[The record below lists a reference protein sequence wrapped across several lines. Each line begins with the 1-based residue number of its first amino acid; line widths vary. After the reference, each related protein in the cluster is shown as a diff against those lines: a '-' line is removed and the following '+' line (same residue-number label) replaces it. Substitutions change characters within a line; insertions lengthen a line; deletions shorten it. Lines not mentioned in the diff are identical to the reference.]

1 MLLELSDALAAM
13 TLLALLGTLILTGP
27 LSLLLLLLYRRA
39 VLRGMQLRGTDS
51 RTAPSVA
58 DTDPLSPT
66 TSPATL
72 SLAADAGRT
81 RRGGEE
87 LYEEAR
93 RRQTRMAARHAL
105 AGAVYGAA
113 WFTGAMWL
121 LPDEMTPGGVA
132 VLVIAS
138 LFPGLLAWTS
148 VKEPGRFAWL
158 IWVAYFAGFS
168 VLLGQGEV
176 AAPRPPSP
184 FVQPDVGTTVAL
196 LFLVYPLLLLARSL
210 GAVGLLVLAFVGV
223 LLFGYGLV
231 IALIILGLGGGGA
244 FRDPALMTD
253 LYFRLLYLSSEI
265 GGDEG
270 AFKLILLL
278 GSLTLFVVPGVLGV
292 RWLGRRYRA
301 RRLSDQSLAIG
312 ASYVACSLLWAT
324 ALGVS
329 ARYGTFWTIV
339 PLGACALTLAIL
351 AVEPPSPA
359 AGSRHPPPRLLF
371 LRVFALGRKRR
382 RVFRRLESFWRQIGP
397 IRLISGPDLA
407 LSTVEP
413 HEVIDFLT
421 RKLAGRFIDGTT
433 RLSEVRW
440 HEDERPDADG
450 RFRVDEYFCHA
461 DVWQAVFAELAA
473 SADVVVMDARGFG
486 AAHAGSSF
494 EIEAMLRHAP
504 PAAVVLLIDRGTDRP
519 LLEALFTRGVRGMR
533 YPPPD
538 GSVQLTAL
546 ECGIRTDWSLLHELV
561 CSAAAGSR
569 AARRAES
576 LADPRA

>member
-158 IWVAYFAGFS
+158 IWVAYFAGSPSCWARGRWRRRGPRRRSCSPMLGPPWHSCFS
-168 VLLGQGEV
+168 
-176 AAPRPPSP
+176 SI
-184 FVQPDVGTTVAL
+184 
-196 LFLVYPLLLLARSL
+196 RSCA
-210 GAVGLLVLAFVGV
+210 GAGSRCSRLLVLASSCPALRVWI
-223 LLFGYGLV
+223 V

-244 FRDPALMTD
+244 F
-253 LYFRLLYLSSEI
+253 EI
-265 GGDEG
+265 
-270 AFKLILLL
+270 
-278 GSLTLFVVPGVLGV
+278 
-292 RWLGRRYRA
+292 
-301 RRLSDQSLAIG
+301 
-312 ASYVACSLLWAT
+312 
-324 ALGVS
+324 
-329 ARYGTFWTIV
+329 
-339 PLGACALTLAIL
+339 
-351 AVEPPSPA
+351 PP
-359 AGSRHPPPRLLF
+359 
-371 LRVFALGRKRR
+371 
-382 RVFRRLESFWRQIGP
+382 
-397 IRLISGPDLA
+397 
-407 LSTVEP
+407 
-413 HEVIDFLT
+413 
-421 RKLAGRFIDGTT
+421 
-433 RLSEVRW
+433 
-440 HEDERPDADG
+440 
-450 RFRVDEYFCHA
+450 
-461 DVWQAVFAELAA
+461 
-473 SADVVVMDARGFG
+473 
-486 AAHAGSSF
+486 
-494 EIEAMLRHAP
+494 
-504 PAAVVLLIDRGTDRP
+504 
-519 LLEALFTRGVRGMR
+519 
-533 YPPPD
+533 
-538 GSVQLTAL
+538 
-546 ECGIRTDWSLLHELV
+546 
-561 CSAAAGSR
+561 
-569 AARRAES
+569 
-576 LADPRA
+576 